1 VKTLVRLFLFITSHQ
16 APNFQPNYYILL
28 YRDLHMEYKVQQ
40 KKIDLLKFIDGLH
53 KTVVTA
59 QLAGSF

>member
-1 VKTLVRLFLFITSHQ
+1 
-16 APNFQPNYYILL
+16 
-28 YRDLHMEYKVQQ
+28 MEYKVQQ

-59 QLAGSF
+59 QLAGSFWSLILDG